1 MATNQYFN
9 LHGTN
14 TPEQRLIEN
23 LNIEAIKTFGIDVHY
38 CPRTLND
45 EDTLMGEDNTAS
57 YNSAH
62 TIEMYIK
69 SVDGFEGEGDFIS
82 KFGLQIK
89 DQVTFTVARRRWAE
103 LNVQGDG
110 RADAPHE
117 GDLIYFPTVE
127 ALFQILFVED
137 ESVFYQ
143 TGGLQVYDL
152 LCEMFTYSDQKLDTG
167 IEVIDAIERA
177 HSYSI
182 DFTMDTGNG
191 DYTIGEQVYQGASFA
206 AATVKG
212 EVGSWN
218 STTKILNLFNM
229 TGNFSGTVNII
240 ESPYSIALEDDTTL
254 LLEDGSL
261 ITPNSSTEGN
271 TIFESSASYSISSFD
286 AQTSAADTAAT
297 TGNAEIEAAADAI
310 IDFTEGNP
318 FGSL

>member
-117 GDLIYFPTVE
+117 GDLIYFPTVS

-137 ESVFYQ
+137 EAVFYQ
-143 TGGLQVYDL
+143 TGALQTYDM

-177 HSYSI
+177 QSYSI

-191 DYTIGEQVYQGASFA
+191 DYTIGEQVYQGATFA